1 MTQNTQLADYS
12 TQEFEPVGPA
22 EPNQPNAT
30 NPLMLIHSLLR
41 GRYWLAALLAVV
53 GAGLFGPIGYFA
65 IRPLYKSTGVI
76 EVRSSLPRV
85 MFETE
90 QNEPIRNF
98 GPFLLT
104 QVELLR
110 SSRVVGLAM
119 QDPEW
124 KALGRGLTPEAVTTF
139 NKSLEVT
146 TPRNSELIYVIF
158 TDDDARAAATAV
170 KSIIRAYERVFVDM
184 EIGTGTPLMTAL
196 NDLKRQQTAD
206 LKVITDRISSLAG
219 EFDSSALQQ
228 IYDTKLK
235 LWLEAEVEYKRSK
248 AQASLWGNQQPGGG
262 APENTAAVD
271 PLEQTIAAMQRSDPW
286 LQQLEQEKRQLER
299 DGRELTLR
307 LGQNHP
313 KVAAGEQQLMLLNE
327 DIEKR
332 NTELRAMA
340 NGAPSRSLPLPGTA
354 AAADPRLVEQ
364 TWRLTAD
371 ALKTELDAIGQRKK
385 EIDALRAEESSSR
398 ELLEATKTRILQL
411 NVESSNSGGR
421 LSILTYGDV
430 PLQPDKDRR
439 AALTGGG
446 IVGGVAMGVGLVLLW
461 GLTDRRLLHIDATR
475 AELRSLDRLLGVLPE
490 IEGGV
495 IDLASG
501 SEAAYCVHHIR
512 AMLQIRQS
520 STGRKVIGVT
530 SSSPA
535 DGKTTLVINLGL
547 SLAATG
553 VKTVLVDCD
562 FDGGGLTSRMQRLVM
577 KSQSI
582 TPAHGRRQEG
592 DRTGLHGVLRGL
604 ALEDAVLATPVAN
617 LFLLPLGAIPGTVAG
632 QFSPTSLR
640 RVLAGLSMN
649 FDSVLIDTGPILG
662 SIETSIVAAEA
673 QGMILVASRGGD
685 KASFRR
691 ASEMLTHAGASVEG
705 VVFNRALAP
714 DLARSVYR
722 SSASVRSARQ
732 DTAATDGSRTEDIE
746 THDTSAQ
753 TRPTEG
759 HAAQAGAAASEL
771 SDPSAPGGP
780 AARIA

>member
-1 MTQNTQLADYS
+1 MTQNSQLADYS
-12 TQEFEPVGPA
+12 PQEFEPAGAA
-22 EPNQPNAT
+22 EPNQPKAV

-41 GRYWLAALLAVV
+41 GRYWLAILLAVV
-53 GAGLFGPIGYFA
+53 GAAIGGPIGYFA
-65 IRPLYKSTGVI
+65 IKPLYKSTGVI

-124 KALGRGLTPEAVTTF
+124 RALGRGLTPEAVTAF

-158 TDDDARAAATAV
+158 TDDDAKAAATAV
-170 KSIIRAYERVFVDM
+170 KALIRAYERVFVDM

-196 NDLKRQQTAD
+196 NDLKRQQTSD
-206 LKVITDRISSLAG
+206 LKVITDRIASLAG

-235 LWLEAEVEYKRSK
+235 LWLEAEVEHKRSQ
-248 AQASLWGNQQPGGG
+248 AQSSLWGNQQPDGSK
-262 APENTAAVD
+262 PEGAAVAD
-271 PLEQTIAAMQRSDPW
+271 PIEQTIAAMQRSDPW

-299 DGRELTLR
+299 EGRELALR

-313 KVAAGEQQLMLLNE
+313 KVAAGEQQLSLLNE
-327 DIEKR
+327 DIAKR

-340 NGAPSRSLPLPGTA
+340 NGAPSPSMPLPGATA
-354 AAADPRLVEQ
+354 TADPRLIEQ
-364 TWRLTAD
+364 TWRVTAD
-371 ALKTELDAIGQRKK
+371 TLKTEMDALGQRKK
-385 EIDALRAEESSSR
+385 EIDSLRQEEVAAR
-398 ELLEATKTRILQL
+398 ELLEMTKTRILQI

-421 LSILTYGDV
+421 LSILTYGDI

-439 AALTGGG
+439 LALTGGG
-446 IVGGVAMGVGLVLLW
+446 MFAGASLGVGIVLLL
-461 GLTDRRLLHIDATR
+461 GFMDRRLLHIDATR
-475 AELRSLDRLLGVLPE
+475 AELRPVDRLLGVLPE

-501 SEAAYCVHHIR
+501 SDAAYCVHHIR

-520 STGRKVIGVT
+520 ATGHKVIGIT
-530 SSSPA
+530 SSSPG

-553 VKTVLVDCD
+553 VRTILVDCD
-562 FDGGGLTSRMQRLVM
+562 FDGGGLTSRMHRMLL

-582 TPAHGRRQEG
+582 TPVHGVRKAEEQP
-592 DRTGLHGVLRGL
+592 GLHGVLRGVP
-604 ALEDAVLATPVAN
+604 LEDAIMPTPVPN
-617 LFLLPLGAIPGTVAG
+617 LFLLPLGAVPGTVAG

-640 RVLAGLSMN
+640 SVLARLAMG
-649 FDSVLIDTGPILG
+649 FDSVMVDTGPILG
-662 SIETSIVAAEA
+662 SIETSIIAAEA
-673 QGMILVASRGGD
+673 QGMILVVSRGGD
-685 KASFRR
+685 KTSFRR
-691 ASEMLTHAGASVEG
+691 ASDMLAHAGAGLEG
-705 VVFNRALAP
+705 VVFNRALGP
-714 DLARSVYR
+714 DLAKSVYR
-722 SSASVRSARQ
+722 SSASIRSVRQ
-732 DTAATDGSRTEDIE
+732 DV
-746 THDTSAQ
+746 
-753 TRPTEG
+753 
-759 HAAQAGAAASEL
+759 
-771 SDPSAPGGP
+771 P
-780 AARIA
+780 AAEAARSEAARSRSEDSDRSQPNVPAAPTT